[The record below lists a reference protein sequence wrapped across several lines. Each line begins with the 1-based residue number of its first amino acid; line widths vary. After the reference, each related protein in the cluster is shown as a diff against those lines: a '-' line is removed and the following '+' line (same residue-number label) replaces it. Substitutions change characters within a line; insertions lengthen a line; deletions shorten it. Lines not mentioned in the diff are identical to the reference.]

1 MSERKR
7 KALTPDQLDAL
18 GFALM
23 EMAKELWIVKDRQIV
38 TEALLR
44 ERNLLGDLDAY
55 QPSPAIAARLESER
69 QRYLNS
75 LAAVLFKTAD

>member
-7 KALTPDQLDAL
+7 KALTPDQLDTL

-38 TEALLR
+38 TEALLK

-55 QPSPAIAARLESER
+55 QPSAAIAAKLEAER